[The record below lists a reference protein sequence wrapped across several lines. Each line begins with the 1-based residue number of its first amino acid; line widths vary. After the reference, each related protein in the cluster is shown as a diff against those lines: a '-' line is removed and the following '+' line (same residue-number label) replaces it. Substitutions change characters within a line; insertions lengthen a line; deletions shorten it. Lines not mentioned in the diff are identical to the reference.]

1 MKLMKT
7 KLGLSVLALALVGA
21 GAWSLQSPVTA
32 SAEVDMSGFKMENGA
47 SVCLS
52 GVDVNENEFNGIRWT
67 TTVEPEFYT
76 SAGASL
82 GSEFG
87 VIVAPTKLFTGELTF
102 ETTLTNGSQVKK
114 LPVKGIDAGSEAK
127 KYYSVIDY
135 SELGD
140 KSEAYKLELTARAYV
155 DVNGDG
161 DYSDCIYADMT
172 GINTSR
178 SARQVAVSAELAG
191 VVEENDMA
199 KAREYYGED
208 ENVTANVDFVENTG
222 AKGTQYIDM
231 VNDTTVDV
239 AITVDGTIEEV
250 LIGSKSVGYEYENG
264 TLTLTGLDDI
274 VCGEQYV
281 TVFTD
286 NGIVTK
292 PIIGATKVIDR
303 VQDLTMFN
311 AKGAGATVE
320 GQFDFVYTT
329 KYQYAKYWAEEQEFG
344 GYYVLAKNIEAEGYK
359 HGSRKSY
366 DVEEGEVEYNDASWN
381 GADKYEGYPI
391 GLTGTFNGMG
401 YAIKD
406 MEIANENEGF
416 FGIVNGGTVKNVAFT
431 DVKSALTTDAYVVA
445 NYLLNATLENVYVK
459 TDEYVADADSDGVA
473 ESIGF
478 PIKSSAGIAQY
489 YYGRTSM
496 KSCVVE
502 FSLSSQSGQS
512 TSPYKGSE
520 IRQAGT
526 GILFSQSKDD
536 NGSEGDYGADDLITV
551 KDEEGN
557 DVTILNPD
565 AEVALM
571 CEDVY
576 CVSNNKYGSY
586 NQLLISY
593 GKKDSNGS
601 WTLGIQMGDMY
612 DAVAIPTTGTNAGT
626 RSDEL
631 AVKAYG
637 DPRQFVSGVY
647 RCDTLTRLAKQKY
660 GFDSLTASGCWSV
673 VDNLPVWGS

>member
-7 KLGLSVLALALVGA
+7 KLGLSVLARALVGA

-67 TTVEPEFYT
+67 TTVEPSFYT
-76 SAGASL
+76 SAGANL

-135 SELGD
+135 SELGNP
-140 KSEAYKLELTARAYV
+140 SEAYKLELTARAYV
-155 DVNGDG
+155 DVDG
-161 DYSDCIYADMT
+161 DLTTTEDCYYADMT

-208 ENVTANVDFVENTG
+208 ENVTANVDFVKNTG

-303 VQDLTMFN
+303 VEDLKTFN
-311 AKGAGATVE
+311 AKGGYGEYSVQRGGADLSNVK
-320 GQFDFVYTT
+320 D
-329 KYQYAKYWAEEQEFG
+329 YWTAEQEQG
-344 GYYVLAKNIEAEGYK
+344 GYYVLAHDIEAEGYK
-359 HGSRKSY
+359 HGSVY
-366 DVEEGEVEYNDASWN
+366 ADDVVEKTGLAVTAGDYNTATWN
-381 GADKYEGYPI
+381 GADKYVGLPI

-406 MEIANENEGF
+406 MEIANEREGF

-431 DVKSALTTDAYVVA
+431 DVKSALTEYAYVVA

-478 PIKSSAGIAQY
+478 PMAKSAGVANY
-489 YYGRTSM
+489 YYGHTSM

-502 FSLSSQSGQS
+502 MSLSSQSGG
-512 TSPYKGSE
+512 TSAAAVMP
-520 IRQAGT
+520 T
-526 GILFSQSKDD
+526 GILFTAYGGDD
-536 NGSEGDYGADDLITV
+536 FTTDTDDASLSC
-551 KDEEGN
+551 K
-557 DVTILNPD
+557 
-565 AEVALM
+565 
-571 CEDVY
+571 DVY
-576 CVSNNKYGSY
+576 CISNNKLKRYTQTLMYVATDTIMLGENDTIADDKTTIGDDESILY
-586 NQLLISY
+586 IHNTTKHKRVWMSGTYRYHTLALLASA
-593 GKKDSNGS
+593 GK
-601 WTLGIQMGDMY
+601 T
-612 DAVAIPTTGTNAGT
+612 
-626 RSDEL
+626 
-631 AVKAYG
+631 
-637 DPRQFVSGVY
+637 
-647 RCDTLTRLAKQKY
+647 
-660 GFDSLTASGCWSV
+660 FDSLSASGCWSV
-673 VDNLPVWGS
+673 VGNLPVWGS

>member
-87 VIVAPTKLFTGELTF
+87 VIVAPTSLFDGDLTF
-102 ETTLTNGSQVKK
+102 DTTLTNGSQVKK

-135 SELGD
+135 SEIGD
-140 KSEAYKLELTARAYV
+140 LDDPSKAYKLELTARAYV
-155 DVNGDG
+155 DVDGDG

-199 KAREYYGED
+199 KAKEYYGED
-208 ENVTANVDFVENTG
+208 ENVTANVDFVKNTG

-292 PIIGATKVIDR
+292 PIIGATKVIDKIE
-303 VQDLTMFN
+303 DFN
-311 AKGAGATVE
+311 DFQYIRKNLKENSDGNYKISSNPQAKDVDGNDIDA
-320 GQFDFVYTT
+320 D
-329 KYQYAKYWAEEQEFG
+329 KLLHD
-344 GYYVLAKNIEAEGYK
+344 GYYVLANDIENTNGFKLEDYTWTTLHANGDNAGTPITCAGYYGVNDFK
-359 HGSRKSY
+359 SRK
-366 DVEEGEVEYNDASWN
+366 V
-381 GADKYEGYPI
+381 

-401 YAIKD
+401 YAVKD
-406 MEIANENEGF
+406 MEIATDQQGI
-416 FGIVNGGTVKNVAFT
+416 FGVISGGTVKNVAFT
-431 DVKSALTTDAYVVA
+431 DVKSSLTSGAFGLA
-445 NYLLNATLENVYVK
+445 NYLVDATLENVYVK
-459 TDEYVADADSDGVA
+459 TEEYVEN
-473 ESIGF
+473 ESVGF
-478 PIKSSAGIAQY
+478 PMVSSAGIAQY
-489 YYGRTSM
+489 YEGHTTM

-502 FSLSSQSGQS
+502 FSTSSQSMSADYSATTLRASSGV
-512 TSPYKGSE
+512 
-520 IRQAGT
+520 
-526 GILFSQSKDD
+526 LFSAYRD
-536 NGSEGDYGADDLITV
+536 DYGVDDFTT
-551 KDEEGN
+551 DEGGN
-557 DVTILNPD
+557 TIVNPN
-565 AEVALM
+565 AEDILL

-576 CVSNNKYGSY
+576 CISANTYGSSGSYDHMLIY
-586 NQLLISY
+586 NR
-593 GKKDSNGS
+593 GS
-601 WTLGIQMGDMY
+601 SVVMGCELDGAHWTSKNT
-612 DAVAIPTTGTNAGT
+612 TTGGSHGNRADGV
-626 RSDEL
+626 R
-631 AVKAYG
+631 VKTHSHTVHALKGAY
-637 DPRQFVSGVY
+637 RY
-647 RCDTLTRLAKQKY
+647 NTLTQLKSAGY
-660 GFDSLTASGCWSV
+660 SFASLTASGCWSV
-673 VDNLPVWGS
+673 VGNLPVWGS